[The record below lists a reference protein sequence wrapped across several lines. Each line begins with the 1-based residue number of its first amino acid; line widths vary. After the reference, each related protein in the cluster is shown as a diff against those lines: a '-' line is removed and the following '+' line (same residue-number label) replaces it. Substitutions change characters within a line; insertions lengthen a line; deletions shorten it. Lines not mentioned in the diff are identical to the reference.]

1 MGLVRRLVKIVIQA
15 IQIYT
20 IPQSNCCSVCIMQK
34 CFTDLQS
41 KIGLQYSVGILSSK
55 DAGSGLLKIKEIRMM

>member
-1 MGLVRRLVKIVIQA
+1 
-15 IQIYT
+15 
-20 IPQSNCCSVCIMQK
+20 MQK